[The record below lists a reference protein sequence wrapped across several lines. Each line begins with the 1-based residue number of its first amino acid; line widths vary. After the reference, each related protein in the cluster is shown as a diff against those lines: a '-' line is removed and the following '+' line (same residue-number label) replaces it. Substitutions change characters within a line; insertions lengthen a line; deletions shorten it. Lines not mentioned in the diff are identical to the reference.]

1 MLYSEDYR
9 LGHPTLD
16 SQHQLLFGL
25 SGDLERAI
33 EANHGRDAL
42 ADLLQRLFAY
52 VIVHFTT
59 EDRLMMESGY
69 PDAEAHRAEHRSL
82 MATLQ
87 RLETDCQAGVPSAP
101 SDVLRFMTAWALG
114 HIRETDLALVHH
126 LSAHPNP

>member
-9 LGHPTLD
+9 LGHQTLD

-25 SGDLERAI
+25 IGDLERQI

-42 ADLLQRLFAY
+42 TDVLQRLFAY

-69 PDAEAHRAEHRSL
+69 PDAEAHRTEHRSL
-82 MATLQ
+82 MANLQ
-87 RLETDCQAGVPSAP
+87 RLEQDHQAGVPSAP
-101 SDVLRFMTAWALG
+101 NDVLRFMTSWARD
-114 HIRETDLALVHH
+114 HIRESDLALVKH
-126 LSAHPNP
+126 LSRHPNP